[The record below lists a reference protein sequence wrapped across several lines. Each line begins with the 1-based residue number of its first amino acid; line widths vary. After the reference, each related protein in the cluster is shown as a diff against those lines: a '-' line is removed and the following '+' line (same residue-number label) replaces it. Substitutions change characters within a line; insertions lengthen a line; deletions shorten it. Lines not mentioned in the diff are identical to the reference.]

1 MNTVIVLTILGA
13 LVLLW
18 GGILALI
25 KWIVKDGIEHKHL
38 YGLGAYIS
46 VICGVLIYLVIHTSI
61 TQQEAALSET
71 KMRLRQEL
79 ENFQRQLGDLTEKLM
94 GQIAEKAELTQSEME
109 VRGNLQTERAE
120 HKRTR
125 EDLAQSQMQWQQTQS
140 ELIREADAHRAYL
153 DSLNTER
160 ALHRSARER
169 LKEEQH
175 RHSGTQRDLRS
186 TRDELSKARERL
198 GSQKTEIGQLRKN
211 LELAEARSRQALENE
226 RQLQQKMAAQQKTLG
241 TQQEA
246 LDLLQASVDSIY
258 QKVLKRPRIPKA
270 E

>member
-46 VICGVLIYLVIHTSI
+46 VICGIFIYLVIHTSI
-61 TQQEAALSET
+61 TQQEAALTET
-71 KMRLRQEL
+71 KTRLRQEL
-79 ENFQRQLGDLTEKLM
+79 EHFRNQLGDLTDKLM

-125 EDLAQSQMQWQQTQS
+125 EDLAQSQTQWQQTQA

-169 LKEEQH
+169 LQEEQQ
-175 RHSGTQRDLRS
+175 RHSGTQRELQS
-186 TRDELSKARERL
+186 TRDELSTARERL
-198 GSQKTEIGQLRKN
+198 GAQKAELDRLRKDI
-211 LELAEARSRQALENE
+211 ELAEARTKQAQENE
-226 RQLQQKMAAQQKTLG
+226 HQLQQKIAAQQKALG
-241 TQQEA
+241 TQQKA

-258 QKVLKRPRIPKA
+258 QKVLKRPRIPA
-270 E
+270 TE